1 MEETKNINIDD
12 LNGIGETKLKVII
25 ITIQQ
30 PDPIQFCKQCEEL
43 FNSINQETFICF
55 NTQNLQVQTA
65 QGIGLIYLA
74 NLMYWGS
81 EADHKAW
88 ETELK
93 CKSLLIRA

>member
-1 MEETKNINIDD
+1 MEETKNINVND
-12 LNGIGETKLKVII
+12 LNGIGESTLKVII
-25 ITIQQ
+25 ITIQN
-30 PDPIQFCKQCEEL
+30 PDPIKFCQQCEDL
-43 FNSINQETFICF
+43 FTQINQEVFISF
-55 NTQNLQVQTA
+55 NTQNLQIQTS

-93 CKSLLIRA
+93 RKSLLIKV